1 MSKLSPLGGTASLDK
16 LAYDKIKDAILTF
29 HFLPNQ
35 ALIEGELA
43 SQLGI
48 SKTPVRDALM
58 QLEREGLVSR
68 VPFKGTYVSDLNNQD
83 MADIYEI
90 RGVLEG
96 LAIRLSINNLTD
108 EDFDHL
114 EALVEEHDQ
123 SLKRR
128 EVANVSRINSDFHN
142 LIISRCSN
150 PRLQKIL
157 LLLDDH
163 LKRYRLLSIAQG
175 TRLEKSVPEHR
186 AIVSALKERDPIKA
200 EEAMKSHL
208 ESAMKDLYNQDF
220 TELEQILSKTPAG

>member
-1 MSKLSPLGGTASLDK
+1 MLSPLGGTSSLDK
-16 LAYDKIKDAILTF
+16 LAYEKIKDAILTF

-43 SQLGI
+43 VQLGI

-90 RGVLEG
+90 RIELEG
-96 LAIRLSINNLTD
+96 LAIHTAIQNLTD
-108 EDFDHL
+108 EDFSRL
-114 EALVEEHDQ
+114 EGLIEEHDLA
-123 SLKRR
+123 LKRR
-128 EVANVSRINSDFHN
+128 EVARASKINGEFHN
-142 LIISRCSN
+142 LIISRCPN
-150 PRLQKIL
+150 QRLQKTL

-175 TRLEKSVPEHR
+175 KRMEKSIPEHR
-186 AIVSALKERDPIKA
+186 AIFDALKKRDAGSAEKA
-200 EEAMKSHL
+200 MRSHL

-220 TELEQILSKTPAG
+220 SELEQILSKAPDV